1 MSGIVQPLVGGIQAT
16 VSVILTIS
24 FGVAFSQFGLLDA
37 DAASKISKTSV
48 KVLLPCLLIN
58 NLGENLN
65 PETAHEYVP
74 IILWAIVYN
83 VLSIFLG
90 RVLCKVF
97 NLPRWTI
104 PAIAFNNTT
113 SLPLLLIQSLETTG
127 ILSPLVSS
135 GEKTSEAV
143 SRARTYFLVSAVV
156 SHALTFGIGPS
167 ELNGDNEDGPE
178 DSNEQQNGNANDVQ
192 GDGAPRQRYRD
203 DPEAQEDDNENED
216 DDNESSD
223 SAPETSLLPRAVR
236 HRLHRTNKHTHS
248 IVNSSMD
255 KLPSFLQTAI
265 TAVYNFMTP
274 PLIGAIL
281 GAVIGLAPPLHKLFF
296 ADSNE
301 GGYLNAWLTQSIK
314 NIGQLFVTLQVVV
327 VGVKLAQALRKE
339 KRGENTGT
347 LNWTPIAIV
356 TVVRYFIWP
365 AISVALVYALAAKTS
380 WLPQNP
386 MLWFVMMLMPAG
398 PSAMKVMVLADVSD
412 AEHEDKMIIAKFLAI
427 VYAISPLMTLS
438 VIGALQ
444 ACNAAM

>member
-65 PETAHEYVP
+65 PETAYEYVP
-74 IILWAIVYN
+74 II
-83 VLSIFLG
+83 
-90 RVLCKVF
+90 K
-97 NLPRWTI
+97 
-104 PAIAFNNTT
+104 
-113 SLPLLLIQSLETTG
+113 TTG

-156 SHALTFGIGPS
+156 SHALTFGMGPS
-167 ELNGDNEDGPE
+167 ELKGDNEDGPE
-178 DSNEQQNGNANDVQ
+178 DSNKQQNGNANGVQ

-203 DPEAQEDDNENED
+203 DPEAQEDENED
-216 DDNESSD
+216 DNDESSD

-236 HRLHRTNKHTHS
+236 HRLHKTNKHTHS

-281 GAVIGLAPPLHKLFF
+281 GAIIGLAPPLHKLFF

-314 NIGQLFVTLQVVV
+314 NVGQLFVTLQVVV
-327 VGVKLAQALRKE
+327 VGVKLAQSLRKE

-347 LNWTPIAIV
+347 LNWSVIAIA

-365 AISVALVYALAAKTS
+365 AISVALVYVIAAKTS

-412 AEHEDKMIIAKFLAI
+412 AEHEDKMIIAKFLA
-427 VYAISPLMTLS
+427 VSVTPDVPLE
-438 VIGALQ
+438 I
-444 ACNAAM
+444 